1 MIIIKDSFS
10 IDKMK
15 RTGQTLA
22 ALFPSMVNIIRPGI
36 TTLEL
41 DSWIARE
48 LQAKGLESQS
58 KGYMGYKY
66 SSCISLNDELVH
78 GVPSAKRVL
87 NEGELIK
94 VDICAALDGYCADMA
109 RIFIIG
115 QPTDS
120 LLNFVEVARQALNK
134 GIEKARAGNHL
145 SDISAAIQQE
155 VERHGFGVI
164 RDFAGH
170 GIGCSMHE
178 DPKVFNY
185 GEPGKGPVLQPGMTF
200 AIEPMFT
207 MGHYD
212 VYIADDGWTV
222 KTVDGS
228 LAAHIEDTIA
238 VTDGDP
244 IVLTRISKENG
255 QS

>member
-15 RTGQTLA
+15 QAGETLA
-22 ALFPSMVNIIRPGI
+22 TLFLSLGNVIKPGI

-41 DSWIARE
+41 DSWIEQE
-48 LQAKGLESQS
+48 LQSRGLESQS

-78 GVPSAKRVL
+78 GVPSSKRVL
-87 NEGELIK
+87 SEGALVK
-94 VDICAALDGYCADMA
+94 VDVCAALDGYCADMT
-109 RIFIIG
+109 RMFVIG
-115 QPTDS
+115 QPTDNM
-120 LLNFVEVARQALNK
+120 LHFMTVTCCALDK

-145 SDISAAIQQE
+145 SDISAAIQSE
-155 VERHGFGVI
+155 VERHGFGVV

-170 GIGCSMHE
+170 GIGFSMHE
-178 DPKVFNY
+178 DPKIFNY
-185 GEPGKGPVLQPGMTF
+185 GEPGKGPVLKPGMTF
-200 AIEPMFT
+200 AIEPMIT

-212 VYIADDGWTV
+212 VFIADDGWTV

-228 LAAHIEDTIA
+228 LAAHVEDTIA
-238 VTDGDP
+238 ITDGDP
-244 IVLTRISKENG
+244 IILTRISKESG
-255 QS
+255 QN

>member
-22 ALFPSMVNIIRPGI
+22 ALFSSMVNVIRPGI

-41 DSWIARE
+41 DSWIAQE
-48 LQAKGLESQS
+48 LQEKGLESQS

-109 RIFIIG
+109 RMFIIG

-178 DPKVFNY
+178 DPKIFNY

>member
-1 MIIIKDSFS
+1 MIIIKDSFA

-15 RTGQTLA
+15 QAGQTLA
-22 ALFPSMVNIIRPGI
+22 ILFSSMANIIRPGI

-41 DSWIARE
+41 DSWIEQE
-48 LQAKGLESQS
+48 LQTKRLESQS

-78 GVPSAKRVL
+78 GIPSATRIL
-87 NEGELIK
+87 NEGELVK
-94 VDICAALDGYCADMA
+94 VDVCAALDGYCADMT
-109 RIFIIG
+109 RMFVVG
-115 QPTDS
+115 QPTDDI
-120 LLNFVEVARQALNK
+120 LHFMEVARQALNK

-145 SDISAAIQQE
+145 SDISATIQQE
-155 VERHGFGVI
+155 VECNGFGVV

-170 GIGCSMHE
+170 GIGSSMHE

-185 GEPGKGPVLQPGMTF
+185 GEPGKGPILKPGMTF
-200 AIEPMFT
+200 AIEPMIT

-212 VYIADDGWTV
+212 VYVADDGWTV

-238 VTDGDP
+238 ITDGNP
-244 IVLTRISKENG
+244 IVLTRISKESG